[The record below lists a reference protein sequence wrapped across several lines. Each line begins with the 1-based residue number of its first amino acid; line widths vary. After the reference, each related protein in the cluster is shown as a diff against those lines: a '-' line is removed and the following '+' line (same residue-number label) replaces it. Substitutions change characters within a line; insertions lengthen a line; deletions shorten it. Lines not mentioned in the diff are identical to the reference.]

1 MLQTIRDKTSGIVA
15 TLFLG
20 AVALVFI
27 FWGAHGLVDFNMGP
41 KTYAAK
47 VDGER
52 IPTETV
58 RRAWQQRQSQLQQML
73 RNELPPDLVKSQQS
87 ALLDQFVQE
96 SLLKQRA
103 SRYGYHVSDQDLA
116 ARVME
121 YPQFQIDGKF
131 SKDRYNAVVRASGL
145 TESQFEAELQSG
157 LLIDQLRNAVVESA
171 FVAPY
176 ELDRRY
182 AMEKQEREI
191 DYALIAASSFEA
203 TTTIT
208 DEQVKKWYD
217 QNQDKY
223 LLPETVNLQ
232 YIELTREHAES
243 GIQVTEPALKEYF
256 EQVKDRFT
264 TQERRHGRH
273 ILITVGEG
281 VDDAAAKQKAEE
293 LTAKAKAGA
302 DFAQLAKDNS
312 KDPGSAQQG
321 GDLGWA
327 QRGMFVGP
335 FEDALFTM
343 SIGEIRGP
351 VKSDFGYHVIKLDE
365 VEAGHVKTFE
375 EAHAEV
381 EADFRKDRAQNIFYD
396 ESQKLADQAFS
407 ALTELDSVGKALNL
421 PVKTVTGFTREGGGE
436 FGGEPSVI
444 EAAFS
449 DDVLDRRQ
457 NSPLV
462 TVGEDRALVLRVT
475 DHKAAEPRPLESV
488 SAQIREQLKTQ
499 RMREAAAAQGA
510 FAMARLQKGEPWASV
525 ATALKLTAVGKRFMT
540 RQDTVAP
547 PAIVRSAFLA
557 PNTEFS
563 EAKPYFGG
571 VTTYDGNYAV
581 YAVTQVRNADP
592 SKEAATEKSARKR
605 RAEVQSGQ
613 GEFAAYV
620 DEAERT
626 TKIVKNDKLF
636 E

>member
-217 QNQDKY
+217 QNPDKY

-571 VTTYDGNYAV
+571 VTTDDGNYAV

-592 SKEAATEKSARKR
+592 SKEAATEKAARKR
-605 RAEVQSGQ
+605 RAEMQSGQ
-613 GEFAAYV
+613 GEFSAYV

>member
-121 YPQFQIDGKF
+121 YPQFQIEGKF

-571 VTTYDGNYAV
+571 VTTDDGNYAV

>member
-73 RNELPPDLVKSQQS
+73 RDELPPDMVKSQQAS
-87 ALLDQFVQE
+87 LLDQFVQA

-103 SRYGYHVSDQDLA
+103 SRYGYHVSDQQLA
-116 ARVME
+116 DRVMQ
-121 YPQFQIDGKF
+121 YPQFQVDGKF
-131 SKDRYNAVVRASGL
+131 SKDRYNAVVRSSGL
-145 TESQFEAELQSG
+145 TESQFEAELQSD
-157 LLIDQLRNAVVESA
+157 LLIDQLRNAVIESA
-171 FVAPY
+171 FVVPY

-203 TTTIT
+203 STSIT

-217 QNQDKY
+217 ENPDKY

-243 GIQVTEPALKEYF
+243 GIQVTEAALKEYY

-264 TQERRHGRH
+264 SQERRHGRH
-273 ILITVGEG
+273 ILITVGDG
-281 VDDAAAKQKAEE
+281 VDDAAAKKKAEE
-293 LTAKAKAGA
+293 LTAQAKAGA
-302 DFAQLAKDNS
+302 DFAQLAKENS

-335 FEDALFTM
+335 FEDALFAM
-343 SIGEIRGP
+343 SVGEIRGP
-351 VKSDFGYHVIKLDE
+351 VKSDFGYHVMKLDE

-407 ALTELDSVGKALNL
+407 ALTELDSVGKTMNL

-449 DDVLDRRQ
+449 DDVLERRQ

-462 TVGEDRALVLRVT
+462 TIGEDRALVLRVT

-540 RQDTVAP
+540 RQDNVAP

-557 PNTEFS
+557 PNTEIS

-571 VTTYDGNYAV
+571 VTTDDGNYAV

-592 SKEAATEKSARKR
+592 SKEAATEKATRKR
-605 RAEVQSGQ
+605 RAEAQQGQ
-613 GEFAAYV
+613 EEFSAYL

>member
-1 MLQTIRDKTSGIVA
+1 MLQTIRDKITGVIA
-15 TLFLG
+15 IAFLG
-20 AVALVFI
+20 AIALTFI
-27 FWGAHGLVDFNMGP
+27 FWGAHGLVDFNAGP

-47 VDGER
+47 VDGES

-73 RNELPPDLVKSQQS
+73 RDELPPDMVKSQQA

-103 SRYGYHVSDQDLA
+103 ARYGYHVSDQQLA
-116 ARVME
+116 ERVMQ
-121 YPQFQIDGKF
+121 YPQFQVDGKF

-157 LLIDQLRNAVVESA
+157 LLIDQMRNAVIESA
-171 FVAPY
+171 FVLPY
-176 ELDRRY
+176 ELDRGY

-191 DYALIAASSFEA
+191 DYALIPASSFEA
-203 TTTIT
+203 NTSIT
-208 DEQVKKWYD
+208 DEQVKKWYE

-243 GIQVTEPALKEYF
+243 GIQVTEQALKEYY

-273 ILITVGEG
+273 ILITVGDG
-281 VDDAAAKQKAEE
+281 VDDAVARKKAEE

-302 DFAQLAKDNS
+302 DFAQLAKENS

-335 FEDALFTM
+335 FEDALFAM
-343 SIGEIRGP
+343 SAGEIRGP
-351 VKSDFGYHVIKLDE
+351 VKSDFGYHVLKLEE

-375 EAHAEV
+375 EARAEV

-396 ESQKLADQAFS
+396 ESQKLADQAFA

-421 PVKTVTGFTREGGGE
+421 PVKTLTGFTREGGGE
-436 FGGEPSVI
+436 FGSEPAVI

-449 DDVLDRRQ
+449 DDVLERRQ

-475 DHKAAEPRPLESV
+475 DHKAAEPRPLETV

-525 ATALKLTAVGKRFMT
+525 TTALKLTTVGKRLMT
-540 RQDTVAP
+540 RQDSVAP

-557 PNTEFS
+557 PNSEIS

-571 VTTYDGNYAV
+571 VTTDDGNYAV
-581 YAVTQVRNADP
+581 YAITQVRNADP
-592 SKEAATEKSARKR
+592 SKEAATEKAARKR

-613 GEFAAYV
+613 EEFSAYV
-620 DEAERT
+620 DEAQRT
-626 TKIVKNDKLF
+626 TKIVKNDKIF

>member
-1 MLQTIRDKTSGIVA
+1 MQ
-15 TLFLG
+15 
-20 AVALVFI
+20 
-27 FWGAHGLVDFNMGP
+27 
-41 KTYAAK
+41 
-47 VDGER
+47 
-52 IPTETV
+52 
-58 RRAWQQRQSQLQQML
+58 
-73 RNELPPDLVKSQQS
+73 
-87 ALLDQFVQE
+87 
-96 SLLKQRA
+96 
-103 SRYGYHVSDQDLA
+103 
-116 ARVME
+116 
-121 YPQFQIDGKF
+121 YPQFQVDGKF

-571 VTTYDGNYAV
+571 VTTDDGNYAV

>member
-1 MLQTIRDKTSGIVA
+1 MLQTIRDKISGIVA

-20 AVALVFI
+20 TIAVVFV
-27 FWGAHGLVDFNMGP
+27 FWGVDFQTGSQSF
-41 KTYAAK
+41 AAK
-47 VDGER
+47 VDGEA

-73 RNELPPDLVKSQQS
+73 RDELPPDMVKTQQAS
-87 ALLDQFVQE
+87 LLDQFVQE

-103 SRYGYHVSDQDLA
+103 ERFGYRVSDQELA
-116 ARVME
+116 QRVME
-121 YPQFQIDGKF
+121 YPQFQVDGKF
-131 SKDRYNAVVRASGL
+131 SKDRYNALVRSSGL
-145 TESQFEAELQSG
+145 TETQFEEQLQNG
-157 LLIDQLRNAVVESA
+157 LLIDQLRNAVIESA

-191 DYALIAASSFEA
+191 DYALIPASAFEA
-203 TTTIT
+203 STSIT
-208 DEQVKKWYD
+208 DEQVQKWYD
-217 QNQDKY
+217 ENKENY

-232 YIELTREHAES
+232 YVELTRERAES
-243 GIQVTEPALKEYF
+243 SIEVTEQALKDYY

-264 TQERRHGRH
+264 SQERRHGRH
-273 ILITVGEG
+273 ILITVGDG
-281 VDDAAAKQKAEE
+281 MDDAAARKKAEE
-293 LTAKAKAGA
+293 LTAQVKGGA
-302 DFAQLAKDNS
+302 DFAQLAKENS

-335 FEDALFTM
+335 FEDALFGMTV
-343 SIGEIRGP
+343 GEIRGP
-351 VKSDFGYHVIKLDE
+351 VKTDFGYHVLKLDE
-365 VEAGHVKTFE
+365 VEAGHVKTFD
-375 EAHAEV
+375 EARAEV

-407 ALTELDSVGKALNL
+407 ALTELDSVAKALNL

-436 FGGEPSVI
+436 FGEEPAVI

-449 DDVLDRRQ
+449 ADVLERRQ

-475 DHKAAEPRPLESV
+475 EHKAAEPRPFESV

-499 RMREAAAAQGA
+499 RMRDAAAAQGA
-510 FAMARLQKGEPWASV
+510 FAMARLQKGEAWAGVTS
-525 ATALKLTAVGKRFMT
+525 ALKLGPVGKRFMT
-540 RQDTVAP
+540 RQDGVAP
-547 PAIVRSAFLA
+547 PAIVRSAFNA
-557 PNTEFS
+557 PNNEIS

-571 VTTYDGNYAV
+571 VTTDDGNYAV

-592 SKEAATEKSARKR
+592 SKEVAAEKTARKR
-605 RAEVQSGQ
+605 RAEMQHGNE
-613 GEFAAYV
+613 EFAAYV

>member
-1 MLQTIRDKTSGIVA
+1 
-15 TLFLG
+15 
-20 AVALVFI
+20 
-27 FWGAHGLVDFNMGP
+27 
-41 KTYAAK
+41 
-47 VDGER
+47 
-52 IPTETV
+52 
-58 RRAWQQRQSQLQQML
+58 
-73 RNELPPDLVKSQQS
+73 
-87 ALLDQFVQE
+87 
-96 SLLKQRA
+96 
-103 SRYGYHVSDQDLA
+103 
-116 ARVME
+116 
-121 YPQFQIDGKF
+121 
-131 SKDRYNAVVRASGL
+131 
-145 TESQFEAELQSG
+145 
-157 LLIDQLRNAVVESA
+157 
-171 FVAPY
+171 
-176 ELDRRY
+176 
-182 AMEKQEREI
+182 
-191 DYALIAASSFEA
+191 
-203 TTTIT
+203 
-208 DEQVKKWYD
+208 
-217 QNQDKY
+217 
-223 LLPETVNLQ
+223 
-232 YIELTREHAES
+232 
-243 GIQVTEPALKEYF
+243 
-256 EQVKDRFT
+256 
-264 TQERRHGRH
+264 
-273 ILITVGEG
+273 
-281 VDDAAAKQKAEE
+281 
-293 LTAKAKAGA
+293 
-302 DFAQLAKDNS
+302 
-312 KDPGSAQQG
+312 
-321 GDLGWA
+321 
-327 QRGMFVGP
+327 
-335 FEDALFTM
+335 
-343 SIGEIRGP
+343 
-351 VKSDFGYHVIKLDE
+351 
-365 VEAGHVKTFE
+365 VKTFE

-571 VTTYDGNYAV
+571 VTTDDGNYAV

>member
-1 MLQTIRDKTSGIVA
+1 MLQTIRDKISGIVA

-20 AVALVFI
+20 TIAVVFI
-27 FWGAHGLVDFNMGP
+27 FWGVDFQTGSQ
-41 KTYAAK
+41 TFAAK
-47 VDGER
+47 VDGEQ

-73 RNELPPDLVKSQQS
+73 RDELPPDMVKSQQA
-87 ALLDQFVQE
+87 ALLNQFVQE

-103 SRYGYHVSDQDLA
+103 ERFGYRVSDEQLA

-121 YPQFQIDGKF
+121 YPQFQVEGKF
-131 SKDRYNAVVRASGL
+131 SKDRYNALVRSSGL
-145 TESQFEAELQSG
+145 SETQFEAELQSG
-157 LLIDQLRNAVVESA
+157 LMIDQLRNAVVESA

-191 DYALIAASSFEA
+191 DYALIPAADFAAS
-203 TTTIT
+203 TVIT
-208 DEQVKKWYD
+208 DEQVQKWYEENKD
-217 QNQDKY
+217 DY

-232 YIELTREHAES
+232 YVELTRERAES
-243 GIQVTEPALKEYF
+243 SIEVTEQALKDYY

-264 TQERRHGRH
+264 SQERRHGRH

-281 VDDAAAKQKAEE
+281 VDDAAARKKAEE
-293 LTAKAKAGA
+293 LTAQAKGGA
-302 DFAQLAKDNS
+302 DFAQLATANS
-312 KDPGSAQQG
+312 KDPGSAPQG

-335 FEDALFTM
+335 FEDALFAM
-343 SIGEIRGP
+343 SVGEIRGP
-351 VKSDFGYHVIKLDE
+351 VKSDFGYHVLKLEE

-375 EAHAEV
+375 EARAEV
-381 EADFRKDRAQNIFYD
+381 EADYRKDRAQNIFYD
-396 ESQKLADQAFS
+396 ESQKLFDLAFS
-407 ALTELDSVGKALNL
+407 ALTELDSVAKTMNL
-421 PVKTVTGFTREGGGE
+421 PVKTVTGFTREGGGD
-436 FGGEPSVI
+436 FGQEPSVI

-449 DDVLDRRQ
+449 PDVLERRQ

-475 DHKAAEPRPLESV
+475 EHKAAEPRPLQSV

-510 FAMARLQKGEPWASV
+510 FAMARLQKGEPWAGVTS
-525 ATALKLTAVGKRFMT
+525 ALKLGAVGKRFMT
-540 RQDTVAP
+540 RQDGVTP
-547 PAIVRSAFLA
+547 PAIVRAAFNV
-557 PNTEFS
+557 PNNEIS

-571 VTTYDGNYAV
+571 VTTDDGNYAV
-581 YAVTQVRNADP
+581 YAITQVRNADP
-592 SKEAATEKSARKR
+592 SKEAAAEKTARKR
-605 RAEVQSGQ
+605 RAEVQHGNE
-613 GEFAAYV
+613 EFAAYV
-620 DEAERT
+620 GEAERT

>member
-27 FWGAHGLVDFNMGP
+27 FWGAHGLVDFNIGP

-47 VDGER
+47 VDGES

-73 RNELPPDLVKSQQS
+73 RDELPPDLVKSQQTQ
-87 ALLDQFVQE
+87 LLDQFVQE
-96 SLLKQRA
+96 ALLKQRA
-103 SRYGYHVSDQDLA
+103 SRYGYHVSDQELA
-116 ARVME
+116 ARVMQ
-121 YPQFQIDGKF
+121 YPQFQVDGKF
-131 SKDRYNAVVRASGL
+131 SKDRYNAMVRASGL

-157 LLIDQLRNAVVESA
+157 LLIEQLRSAVVESA

-203 TTTIT
+203 STTIT
-208 DEQVKKWYD
+208 DEQVQKWYQ

-243 GIQVTEPALKEYF
+243 GIQVTEQALKEYY

-264 TQERRHGRH
+264 SQERRHGRH
-273 ILITVGEG
+273 ILITVGDG
-281 VDDAAAKQKAEE
+281 VDDAAAKKKAEE

-302 DFAQLAKDNS
+302 DFAQLAKENS

-335 FEDALFTM
+335 FEDALFAM
-343 SIGEIRGP
+343 SVGEIRGP
-351 VKSDFGYHVIKLDE
+351 VKSDFGYHVMKLDE

-407 ALTELDSVGKALNL
+407 ALTELDTVGKALNL

-449 DDVLDRRQ
+449 DDVLERRQ

-462 TVGEDRALVLRVT
+462 TIGEDRALVLRVT

-540 RQDTVAP
+540 RQDNVAP

-557 PNTEFS
+557 PNTEIS

-571 VTTYDGNYAV
+571 VTTDDGNYAV
-581 YAVTQVRNADP
+581 YAITQVRNADP
-592 SKEAATEKSARKR
+592 TKEVATEKSARKR
-605 RAEVQSGQ
+605 RAEAQSGQ
-613 GEFAAYV
+613 GEFSAYV

-626 TKIVKNDKLF
+626 TKIVKNEKLF